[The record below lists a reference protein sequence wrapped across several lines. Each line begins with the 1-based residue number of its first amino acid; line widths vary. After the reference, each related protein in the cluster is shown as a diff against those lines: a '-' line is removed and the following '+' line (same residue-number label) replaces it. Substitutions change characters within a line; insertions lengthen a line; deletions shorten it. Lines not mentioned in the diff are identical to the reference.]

1 MKDRKPY
8 EKPAVAFEKELEA
21 LAAVCGTGVNNT
33 WLGGNNCKG
42 ASACNVLYS

>member
-21 LAAVCGTGVNNT
+21 LAVDCSGAWIGTGET
-33 WLGGNNCKG
+33 CKG
-42 ASACNVLYS
+42 DGVCTIAWS